1 MTQWL
6 PLLGS
11 LPVAGAVLVGVL
23 ANNRTHRDGIAAADE
38 RGRQALDAAQR
49 HVELSNIVGDQR
61 DHDAWRREA
70 VLAAVASIL
79 ETSASVRA
87 DLASC
92 GEWDLVTTD
101 EIDNVGAQIHK
112 VIWDR
117 PSSMLTRLRVV
128 AHRRIPNKCEDLL
141 RTLTAAQHITMQ
153 RLKLHIDVEATVEE
167 LEEMASLWQ
176 KAMRHAAEQERA
188 LVETTRI
195 ELGIEIATKS
205 PVGATVTAPQPVVE
219 SPVADAHSADGSA
232 TEEDTAA
239 TDSRTTESDPVESH
253 TTTTSAS
260 ETDSTTVQATEA
272 HSAASPATAADAT
285 QETSSE
291 RTELDAGADVE
302 PDPAPGQQHRDNAAE
317 PREPETVRV

>member
-11 LPVAGAVLVGVL
+11 LPVAGAVLVGVI
-23 ANNRTHRDGIAAADE
+23 ANNRTHREGIAAADE

-49 HVELSNIVGDQR
+49 NVELSNMVGDQR
-61 DHDAWRREA
+61 DHEAWRREA

-87 DLASC
+87 DLTTC
-92 GEWDLVTTD
+92 GEWDLVTAD
-101 EIDNVGAQIHK
+101 EIDSVGAQIHK

-117 PSSMLTRLRVV
+117 PGGMLTRLRVV

-195 ELGIEIATKS
+195 ELGIEIATKGFGVD
-205 PVGATVTAPQPVVE
+205 PVPLPQPVVAE
-219 SPVADAHSADGSA
+219 TGSA
-232 TEEDTAA
+232 EAEFEQAVEERPTEPAELAQPAEPQPAA
-239 TDSRTTESDPVESH
+239 EPQPFAEPPH
-253 TTTTSAS
+253 
-260 ETDSTTVQATEA
+260 ATEA
-272 HSAASPATAADAT
+272 LPATEAPQQDDPRDAVD
-285 QETSSE
+285 
-291 RTELDAGADVE
+291 L
-302 PDPAPGQQHRDNAAE
+302 
-317 PREPETVRV
+317 REAQTVKV

>member
-11 LPVAGAVLVGVL
+11 LPVAGAVLVGVM
-23 ANNRTHRDGIAAADE
+23 ANNRTHRAGITAADE

-49 HVELSNIVGDQR
+49 NVELSNMVGDQR
-61 DHDAWRREA
+61 DHEAWRREA

-87 DLASC
+87 DLTTC
-92 GEWDLVTTD
+92 GEWDLVTAD
-101 EIDNVGAQIHK
+101 EIDSVGAQMHK

-117 PSSMLTRLRVV
+117 PGGMLTRLRVV

-195 ELGIEIATKS
+195 ELGIEIATKGFGVD
-205 PVGATVTAPQPVVE
+205 PVPLPQPVVAE
-219 SPVADAHSADGSA
+219 TGSA
-232 TEEDTAA
+232 EVEFEAVIEERPTELEQSAEPQHAEPQSAAEPQPAAEPPHATAA
-239 TDSRTTESDPVESH
+239 LP
-253 TTTTSAS
+253 
-260 ETDSTTVQATEA
+260 ATEA
-272 HSAASPATAADAT
+272 PQQDDPRDAV
-285 QETSSE
+285 
-291 RTELDAGADVE
+291 D
-302 PDPAPGQQHRDNAAE
+302 
-317 PREPETVRV
+317 PREAQTVKV

>member
-11 LPVAGAVLVGVL
+11 LPVAGAVLVGVI
-23 ANNRTHRDGIAAADE
+23 ANNRTHREGIAAADE

-49 HVELSNIVGDQR
+49 NVELSNMVGDQR
-61 DHDAWRREA
+61 DHEAWRREA

-79 ETSASVRA
+79 EISASVRA
-87 DLASC
+87 DLTTC
-92 GEWDLVTTD
+92 GEWDLVTAD
-101 EIDNVGAQIHK
+101 EIDSVGAQIHK

-117 PSSMLTRLRVV
+117 PGGMLTRLRVV

-195 ELGIEIATKS
+195 ELGIEIASKGGGVD
-205 PVGATVTAPQPVVE
+205 PAPAPQPVIAE
-219 SPVADAHSADGSA
+219 NRSEEAAFEETTEARPAEPEPSA
-232 TEEDTAA
+232 TPTQSAPQQQADPQQPDEAPQLVEAA
-239 TDSRTTESDPVESH
+239 QPVETPH
-253 TTTTSAS
+253 AN
-260 ETDSTTVQATEA
+260 ETPQEDD
-272 HSAASPATAADAT
+272 PRDAV
-285 QETSSE
+285 
-291 RTELDAGADVE
+291 D
-302 PDPAPGQQHRDNAAE
+302 
-317 PREPETVRV
+317 PREAQTVKV

>member
-11 LPVAGAVLVGVL
+11 LPVAGAVLVGVF
-23 ANNRTHRDGIAAADE
+23 ANNRTHRDAIAAADE

-49 HVELSNIVGDQR
+49 HVELSNMVGDQR
-61 DHDAWRREA
+61 DHESWRREA
-70 VLAAVASIL
+70 VLAGVASIL

-92 GEWDLVTTD
+92 GDWELLTVE
-101 EIDNVGAQIHK
+101 EIDNAGAQIHK
-112 VIWDR
+112 LIWGG
-117 PSSMLTRLRVV
+117 PSGMLTRLRVV

-141 RTLTAAQHITMQ
+141 RTLTVAQHITMQ

-195 ELGIEIATKS
+195 ELGIEIASKTAGAE
-205 PVGATVTAPQPVVE
+205 PVPAPARPVTETVSAAEESEVTAPEEPQPA
-219 SPVADAHSADGSA
+219 PTQQPQPA
-232 TEEDTAA
+232 DTAPTQEA
-239 TDSRTTESDPVESH
+239 PQ
-253 TTTTSAS
+253 
-260 ETDSTTVQATEA
+260 VQQ
-272 HSAASPATAADAT
+272 AADT
-285 QETSSE
+285 QPFAQEPIE
-291 RTELDAGADVE
+291 AAD
-302 PDPAPGQQHRDNAAE
+302 
-317 PREPETVRV
+317 PREAETIRA

>member
-11 LPVAGAVLVGVL
+11 LVVAAAVLVGVI

-49 HVELSNIVGDQR
+49 NVELSNMVGDQR
-61 DHDAWRREA
+61 DHEAWRREA

-87 DLASC
+87 DLTSC
-92 GEWDLVTTD
+92 GEWDLVTVE
-101 EIDNVGAQIHK
+101 EIDSVGAQIHK

-117 PSSMLTRLRVV
+117 PNGMLTRLRVV

-195 ELGIEIATKS
+195 ELGIDIATKGPAVP
-205 PVGATVTAPQPVVE
+205 PVPAPAQPVAEPVDETPVVE
-219 SPVADAHSADGSA
+219 TPVEEAAFEQEAEAQTAELRA
-232 TEEDTAA
+232 TEVVEDV
-239 TDSRTTESDPVESH
+239 VE
-253 TTTTSAS
+253 AR
-260 ETDSTTVQATEA
+260 Q
-272 HSAASPATAADAT
+272 
-285 QETSSE
+285 
-291 RTELDAGADVE
+291 
-302 PDPAPGQQHRDNAAE
+302 AE
-317 PREPETVRV
+317 PAKV